1 MFMKKNAFIVSIMIQ
16 LAIISP
22 WAQDTGS
29 VKKNR
34 SPRFCAVKVTLMND
48 SVDRYALQGFSNDS
62 MFVFPLDEEG
72 DKKVIQL
79 HKQTSI
85 KAAAIKKIYIKID
98 REITLSKTV
107 DQVASISAS
116 DSFARNVNRVN
127 AGQEMRNFAY
137 DQLIVFPGDPITG
150 LASLGLGLL
159 FGPNGKV
166 YYIKGNEKKFVN
178 MVEELTRT
186 KKRSVKNKI
195 QEN

>member
-72 DKKVIQL
+72 DKKVVQL
-79 HKQTSI
+79 HKQTGI

-98 REITLSKTV
+98 RQITLPQTT
-107 DQVASISAS
+107 DQLESITAPAS
-116 DSFARNVNRVN
+116 FGKNVNRIN
-127 AGQEMRNFAY
+127 AGQETRNFAY
-137 DQLIVFPGDPITG
+137 DQLLVFPGDPITG

-178 MVEELTRT
+178 MVKELTRT
-186 KKRSVKNKI
+186 KNRSVENKVP
-195 QEN
+195 EN

>member
-22 WAQDTGS
+22 CAQDTEP

-48 SVDRYALQGFSNDS
+48 SVDRYALHGFSNDS
-62 MFVFPLDEEG
+62 MFVFPIDEQG

-85 KAAAIKKIYIKID
+85 NAAAIKKIYIKID
-98 REITLSKTV
+98 RQITLPATPDQAAYITV
-107 DQVASISAS
+107 P
-116 DSFARNVNRVN
+116 DSFASNVNRIN
-127 AGQEMRNFAY
+127 AGQEMTNFAY
-137 DQLIVFPGDPITG
+137 DQLIVFPGDPLTG

-178 MVEELTRT
+178 MVKELTRA
-186 KKRSVKNKI
+186 KNRSVENKVA
-195 QEN
+195 EN